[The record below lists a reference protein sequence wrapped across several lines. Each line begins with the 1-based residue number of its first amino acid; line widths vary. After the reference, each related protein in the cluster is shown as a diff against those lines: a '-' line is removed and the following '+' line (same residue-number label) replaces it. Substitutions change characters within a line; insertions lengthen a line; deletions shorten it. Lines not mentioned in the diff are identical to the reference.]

1 MYNSRLWILVLLLEE
16 DAMLKTPT
24 VGDWFVWFSI
34 RMIAVFIGSLLIS
47 LDYGLNVGIG
57 LILLFFS
64 LIFRSSI

>member
-1 MYNSRLWILVLLLEE
+1 
-16 DAMLKTPT
+16 MLKTPT